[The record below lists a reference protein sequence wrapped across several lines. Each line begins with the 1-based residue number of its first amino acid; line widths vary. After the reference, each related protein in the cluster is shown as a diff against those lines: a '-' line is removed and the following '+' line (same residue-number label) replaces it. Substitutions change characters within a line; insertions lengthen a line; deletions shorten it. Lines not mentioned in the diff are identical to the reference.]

1 MNELPRSSPEFFLC
15 PQICCNSTTQSKL
28 ANPNSEQIFFSGS
41 ESQIPVKVLV
51 RNEDERIPFF
61 FFFWSTVQRSMDLLK
76 PKRKQRFR
84 SAILTPTFALSTS
97 YFYKRKMLTLLPN
110 LFS

>member
-61 FFFWSTVQRSMDLLK
+61 FFFLVNSSEKYGPLEAQKETT
-76 PKRKQRFR
+76 
-84 SAILTPTFALSTS
+84 I
-97 YFYKRKMLTLLPN
+97 
-110 LFS
+110 